1 MEVVTISEIS
11 GGSSQSTAHPVHPLL
26 LSQTSSRRT
35 IPGFTI
41 AGSTSGSPG
50 AAAWAN
56 NTRGHLLCV
65 NPDTRT
71 GCSYHTN
78 TWFRYSFQPELCSE
92 VLHMKLRLEE
102 QRFWP
107 DPCGA
112 ALEAGLCR
120 REAAASR
127 HPGIA
132 LAAAHPSV
140 AAKPGSGCRAPGRAA
155 PASGPAPG
163 LEGVTESLRLE
174 KTLRTESHH
183 QPNAVRSTT
192 KP

>member
-26 LSQTSSRRT
+26 LSQTSSTRT

-78 TWFRYSFQPELCSE
+78 TWFRYSFQSELCSE

-127 HPGIA
+127 HRSRSRSSLGRCQA
-132 LAAAHPSV
+132 RQRLQSTRQ
-140 AAKPGSGCRAPGRAA
+140 GC
-155 PASGPAPG
+155 
-163 LEGVTESLRLE
+163 TSLRPS
-174 KTLRTESHH
+174 TGAGGSHRIIKARRD
-183 QPNAVRSTT
+183 P
-192 KP
+192 